1 MQRCDT
7 GGSARPAFV
16 FPGQGAVW
24 PGMAAELLD
33 ASPVFARRI
42 GDCADALAPHVD
54 WSLMDVLRAEGP
66 ATAYDRAN
74 VSEPALFAIQ
84 VALAELWRSHG
95 VRPHAVAGYSLG
107 EVAAACVAGA
117 LDLDEA
123 ARVIALWSQAQ
134 ARVTAPG
141 AMALLALSPDEVRD
155 RLAPLGEAVSV
166 AGLLAPR
173 SVVVAGDR
181 DAVVELAD
189 RVRAEGTYARR
200 LSLGVACHSPLM
212 EEQRDWL
219 LAALGEVARRDVDL
233 PFYSSVT
240 GGRMPTRDLDAGYW
254 YRNMRQAMLFEQVT
268 RALLADG
275 HTTLVEPGAHPVL
288 ITAMRSTAEA
298 AGNPARVV
306 GTLNRADQGMD
317 GFRASLA
324 EVCAA
329 DARETSAAGDAVEAL
344 CDLIVAAVRGGTVP
358 EVTVGGATLGPGD
371 HGTGLLDLGFDSLAL
386 VALGERLE
394 HRLGVRL
401 ESTFTL
407 DHPSVDALV
416 RALEPRLRPADTAH
430 PEPATDRRRGAA
442 PSPSEPV
449 ALVGMAFRLPGGITT
464 RDRFWEVLSEG
475 VDVVGEIPADRWSQ
489 SPLDLGEVTTTQGGY
504 LTDVDGFDPLFFN
517 ISPKEAQLLDPQQ
530 RLLLELT
537 WEAFEDA
544 GIDPLAAGRDRRVG
558 TYVGIYNN
566 DYQQVGADLGHA
578 PDAYTYTGNMANA
591 AAGRISYAY
600 GFRGPSMA
608 VDTACSSSLYA
619 VHLGMRE
626 LRQGGCDMVVAAG
639 VNLILS
645 PEVHLSW
652 SRLNAL
658 SPTGRCRSF
667 DDAADGYIR
676 SEGGAVVLLKRLS
689 DAERD
694 GDPVLAVLSG
704 SAVNHNGRSGG
715 FTVPSGTAQ
724 AEVIRGALA
733 DAGIG
738 ADDISYVET
747 HGSGTP
753 IGDPQEVNALARVFA
768 DRATKLPISSVKSH
782 LGHLEAAAGMAALC
796 KVVLALEHG
805 RLPGTLHYRKGNRL
819 IDWERIPVEVVA
831 EEIPWEPAAGPRRAG
846 ITSLGI
852 SGTNAHLVVE
862 EHRPDPA
869 ALPPRPHPPGVP
881 QLLTVSA
888 QSEPALRSALRGL
901 ADWSRDAQAPLA
913 DVAHTLG
920 RRSPL
925 RHRRALV
932 CDSLAGLPAAIE
944 AALEHDGPTPAEG
957 RGGGQVFVFSGQG
970 TQYPGMGREL
980 YDRAEV
986 FRREMDALDRAFVRA
1001 GGVSPLRAMFEGD
1014 ESVFASP
1021 LHTQPMIFTVELALA
1036 RYWQALGI
1044 TPDAVLGHSIG
1055 EYAAA
1060 CFAGVMTTEQAVD
1073 LVTRRGRV
1081 MEDTPRDGGMATLL
1095 CSRERA
1101 EELLRDHP
1109 DVWVAAVNAW
1119 ENVTVSGLG
1128 PALDALLRAARKKR
1142 IFAERL
1148 AISHPF
1154 HSPRMARGAEEMY
1167 EQIRDQ
1173 RFAAP
1178 TVPWISAQ
1186 TGRAVTADAP
1196 VDAAYWSRHLVDP
1209 VLFTSAVGTALDAG
1223 YRVFVEVAPAATLGG
1238 LIAQD
1243 AREDVVTVPSLR
1255 KGRSDVRQLLESA
1268 GTLWELGRP
1277 VDGDRLPDRPGD
1289 LVRDLPHTPFD
1300 RQRIWYDDHTGED
1313 GAPMPSGIDDSRA
1326 HDARTH
1332 DARATAER
1340 ETVRAFL
1347 AGALGRIT
1355 GVAVDPAD
1363 ESLELFSLGVD
1374 SLMLVQL
1381 VKRIERQY
1389 AVDFPIRMFFE
1400 SLHTLGQLT
1409 DFVSENRPADAATPA
1424 DDAEPAPQTATTA
1437 PAPQSAAT
1445 AVPAPVP
1452 AAPAVPAGPGSD
1464 ALQAVVQAQLDLMRQ
1479 QLSLLGGAPAPAPA
1493 PPVPTASAPTA
1504 TASATASASAV
1515 EPKNVRKVGSY
1526 NNNIALTDDRL
1537 TAQQSRFVEDFV
1549 ARYVARTRS
1558 SKEYADRHR
1567 PRLADWIASLN
1578 FNPSVKETVYPVV
1591 SARSEGALFWDLDG
1605 NEYIDTAIGYG
1616 VHLFGHNAPF
1626 IRDAVKRQLEHGYE
1640 LGPQNAV
1647 AGEVAEL
1654 VHRLTG
1660 VERVAFC
1667 NTGTEAVMVS
1677 LRLARAVSGRDKV
1690 LRFTNSY
1697 HGSSD
1702 GVLAESDGTATVPL
1716 TIGIPQAMVDQTE
1729 VRAYGSPDTLRWV
1742 REHGAELAAVLVE
1755 PVQSRNP
1762 GLQPG
1767 EFLRELREICTEHG
1781 IALIFDEMI
1790 TGFRV
1795 EPGGAQAHFGVRADM
1810 ALYGKLVAG
1819 GLPIGIVAGRGA
1831 YLDAVDGGA
1840 WVDTDDS
1847 RPAAPTTFFA
1857 GTFCKHPL
1865 AMAAAKAVLTRLVE
1879 SGAETLARLNAYTAE
1894 FARRANAYFEAE
1906 DVPLAVAHFGSMY
1919 KWEPVTPR
1927 DVAQASLTQN
1937 LFFKLLNHHGVYV
1950 WERRTATFSV
1960 AHTEE
1965 HQDRILE
1972 AIRAS
1977 VEALRAGGFD
1987 FRRRESTAALPRT
2000 PEPTELTSLEQR
2012 VYVLSRMRGGNE
2024 AYQVVF
2030 GLRFDGPLDPDRV
2043 AAAFRAVGRRH
2054 PNLRRHYVL
2063 GPDGVRAAVAPEI
2076 SPEGHLFDRRRDP
2089 SLTTE
2094 DVLSVLNRPLDL
2106 AQAPL
2111 WRYGIVVDED
2121 GTHHLVVSFHH
2132 IVVDG
2137 RSVEIL
2143 FNDLAEYLTHGRL
2156 DEHTGSDDYAEFV
2169 RLLAEAPHRPEY
2181 AEHRRWWLE
2190 QFATVPP
2197 PLNLPADAPRPD
2209 VNDFAGRRHYFQ
2221 LDPELHR
2228 AATEVIRQLRT
2239 TPAVF
2244 YLSLWALLLAKVT
2257 GEDDLC
2263 VGVPMDQRM
2272 LGSFEDTVGM
2282 FAESLPLR
2290 IRPTDDTRLS
2300 ELFRQV
2306 RDTSLEAMSHSLH
2319 PYSVLVQELDLT
2331 RDHGHNALFDTMFI
2345 YTDARNRARRF
2356 GDLTATTEELGARG
2370 SMFAFTF
2377 ELTERD
2383 GGLHADLNHSA
2394 VYGEERVA
2402 GLMDRFRTL
2411 LAQVVQDPER
2421 TVGELSLLDD
2431 RTRQRLLALG
2441 TGPAVADPA
2450 PLTEL
2455 FDAVCAARP
2464 DQPAIRF
2471 RGEDTDYRQ
2480 LAGRVHRFAALL
2492 QARGARR
2499 GDVIG
2504 LLLPPSPDLTALML
2518 AAHRIGCAWL
2528 PMDVRTP
2535 PKRLAS
2541 IVETAEPVLVV
2552 GSEETH
2558 AASGLGERAVVLRE
2572 EDLPDT
2578 ADVPAVPVAAED
2590 LAYVIFT
2597 SGSTGRPKGVTVT
2610 NGSLANFLRGMPDAL
2625 RWGEDKAV
2633 ACLTTPAF
2641 DIHVLETLLTLV
2653 KGGTVVVADED
2664 EARTPASI
2672 AEFVVR
2678 GGVDHLQL
2686 TPTRLRLLHADPD
2699 AAFEALGAVQK
2710 LVVGGEAFPEDLL
2723 DGLRAHPGLE
2733 IFNVYG
2739 PTETCIWSSVK
2750 DLTPPGTTV
2759 GIGTPI
2765 ANTTLY
2771 VLDDDLAL
2779 VPEGTEGDLW
2789 IGGLGV
2795 SPGYLGRPELD
2806 REVFRDNPFGD
2817 GRIYRSGD
2825 RAVWRGGELHCL
2837 GRTDNQVKVR
2847 GHRIELEEI
2856 ERVITGYERVTAA
2869 AAVVQDLS
2877 PGNRVIRGFYQA
2889 KPGERVEQDALR
2901 AHLAERLPDY
2911 MVPATLTEV
2920 PGIPVTT
2927 SGKVDRPAL
2936 ARQAVPQQEPDTTAA
2951 ARPGVDRRLV
2961 AAWRRILGDVPIGQD
2976 DSFFDLGGN
2985 SFTLILLL
2993 NELEEAFPGLLDV
3006 SDLFANPTI
3015 GKLRAHLE
3023 AKLAERGADD
3033 WPDTAGLPLPDTWFA
3048 QRGTGGG
3055 RMETVLSR
3063 RIRDGL
3069 GRLRK
3074 ETDRDTEEL
3083 LLAAFALTLGKVLD
3097 REDLTLCVVRGD
3109 GVVPVRFDFAGKSD
3123 LRELLDDTGRPEGAH
3138 QVGLGRFTAGR
3149 NAEGRVTVACVDGR
3163 QGDVSR
3169 LLRHFD
3175 LVLSV
3180 DFPADP
3186 SVVGLACGR
3195 KIDPAPV
3202 ERLLS
3207 GFVRL
3212 LGALSQSSGTDQ
3224 SPTSKEEGTS

>member
-1 MQRCDT
+1 MKCCDT

-24 PGMAAELLD
+24 SGMAAALLD

-54 WSLMDVLRAEGP
+54 WSLVDVLRAEHP
-66 ATAYDRAN
+66 AAGYDRAN
-74 VSEPALFAIQ
+74 VSEPVLFAIQ

-95 VRPHAVAGYSLG
+95 TEPHAVAGYSLG

-123 ARVIALWSQAQ
+123 ARVIALWSEAQ
-134 ARVTAPG
+134 ARVSAPG
-141 AMALLALSPDEVRD
+141 AMALLALAPDEARD
-155 RLAPLGEAVSV
+155 RLAPLGEVVSV

-181 DAVVELAD
+181 DAVVELAA
-189 RVRAEGTYARR
+189 RVRAEGTYAQK
-200 LSLGVACHSPLM
+200 LSLGLACHSPLM

-219 LAALGEVARRDVDL
+219 LASLGEVARRDVDL

-275 HTTLVEPGAHPVL
+275 HTTLIEPSPHPVL
-288 ITAMRSTAEA
+288 VTAMRSTVEA
-298 AGNPARVV
+298 AGSTARVV
-306 GTLNRADQGMD
+306 GTLYRADQGMD
-317 GFRASLA
+317 RFRASLA
-324 EVCAA
+324 EASA
-329 DARETSAAGDAVEAL
+329 QDARETAAADDAVEAL
-344 CDLIVAAVRGGTVP
+344 CDVIVAAVRGETVP
-358 EVTVGGATLGPGD
+358 EVTVGGATVGRND
-371 HGTGLLDLGFDSLAL
+371 HGTGLFDLGFDSLAL
-386 VALGERLE
+386 VALRERLE
-394 HRLGVRL
+394 RRLDLRL

-407 DHPSVDALV
+407 DHSSVDALV
-416 RALEPRLRPADTAH
+416 RALEPLLKGTGTEGPESAH
-430 PEPATDRRRGAA
+430 DHRSDAEV
-442 PSPSEPV
+442 SPSEPV
-449 ALVGMAFRLPGGITT
+449 ALVGMAFRLPGGIAT
-464 RDRFWEVLSEG
+464 RDRFWEVLSKG
-475 VDVVGEIPADRWSQ
+475 VDVVGEIPAGRWSQ
-489 SPLDLGEVTTTQGGY
+489 SPLDLDGVTTTQGGY
-504 LTDVDGFDPLFFN
+504 LTDVDRFDPLFFN

-544 GIDPLAAGRDRRVG
+544 GIDPLAAGRDQRVG

-626 LRQGGCDMVVAAG
+626 LRQGGCDLVVAAG

-658 SPTGRCRSF
+658 SPSGRCRSF

-694 GDPVLAVLSG
+694 GDRILAVLSG

-733 DAGIG
+733 DAGVG
-738 ADDISYVET
+738 VEDISYVET

-753 IGDPQEVNALARVFA
+753 VGDPQEVNALARVFA
-768 DRATKLPISSVKSH
+768 DRSSKLPISSVKSH
-782 LGHLEAAAGMAALC
+782 LGHLEGAAGMAALC

-805 RLPGTLHYRKGNRL
+805 KLPGTLHFRKGNRL
-819 IDWERIPVEVVA
+819 IDWERIPVEVIA
-831 EEIPWEPAAGPRRAG
+831 EEIPWEPAAGRRRAG

-862 EHRPDPA
+862 EHRPLPSA
-869 ALPPRPHPPGVP
+869 RPPRQHLPGVP
-881 QLLTVSA
+881 HLLTVSA
-888 QSEPALRSALRGL
+888 QSEPALRTALRGL
-901 ADWSRDAQAPLA
+901 AEWSRDAKAPLA

-920 RRSPL
+920 RRSAL

-932 CDSLAGLPAAIE
+932 CDSLAGLPAVVE
-944 AALEHDGPTPAEG
+944 AALDHDGSPPAEG
-957 RGGGQVFVFSGQG
+957 RGSGQVFVFSGQG
-970 TQYPGMGREL
+970 TQYPGMAREL
-980 YDRAEV
+980 YDHAEV

-1001 GGVSPLRAMFEGD
+1001 GGVSPLEAIFGGD
-1014 ESVFASP
+1014 ETVFASP

-1060 CFAGVMTTEQAVD
+1060 CFAGVMSTEQAVD

-1109 DVWVAAVNAW
+1109 EVWVAAVNAK

-1128 PALDALLRAARKKR
+1128 PGLDAVLRAARKKR
-1142 IFAERL
+1142 IFVERL

-1178 TVPWISAQ
+1178 AIPWISAQ
-1186 TGRAVTADAP
+1186 TGRAVTPDEP

-1223 YRVFVEVAPAATLGG
+1223 FRVFVEVAPAATLGG

-1243 AREDVVTVPSLR
+1243 TREDVVTVPSLR

-1268 GTLWELGRP
+1268 GTLWELGRA
-1277 VDGDRLPDRPGD
+1277 VDGDRLPGRPGD

-1313 GAPMPSGIDDSRA
+1313 GAPMPSGSDESK
-1326 HDARTH
+1326 AR

-1347 AGALGRIT
+1347 AGALGQIT
-1355 GVAVDPAD
+1355 GVAVDTAD
-1363 ESLELFSLGVD
+1363 ESVELFSLGVD

-1381 VKRIERQY
+1381 VKRIDRQY
-1389 AVDFPIRMFFE
+1389 SVDFPIRMFFE

-1409 DFVSENRPADAATPA
+1409 DFVQQNRSADAMPW
-1424 DDAEPAPQTATTA
+1424 DDAEPASEAATTA
-1437 PAPQSAAT
+1437 TALAD
-1445 AVPAPVP
+1445 AVPAPLP
-1452 AAPAVPAGPGSD
+1452 AGAAPAVPAGPGFM

-1479 QLSLLGGAPAPAPA
+1479 QLSLFGGAPGPAAETGERTTPALASAALTPPAPA
-1493 PPVPTASAPTA
+1493 VA
-1504 TASATASASAV
+1504 
-1515 EPKNVRKVGSY
+1515 PKNVRKVGTY

-1537 TAQQSRFVEDFV
+1537 TAEQSRFIEDFV

-1616 VHLFGHNAPF
+1616 VHIFGHNAPF

-1647 AGEVAEL
+1647 AGEIAEL
-1654 VHRLTG
+1654 IHRMTG

-1716 TIGIPQAMVDQTE
+1716 TIGIPQAMVDNTE

-1795 EPGGAQAHFGVRADM
+1795 EPGGAQAYFDVSADM
-1810 ALYGKLVAG
+1810 VLYGKLVAG
-1819 GLPIGIVAGRGA
+1819 GLPIGIVAGRSR

-1865 AMAAAKAVLTRLVE
+1865 AMAAAKAVLTRLEE
-1879 SGAETLARLNAYTAE
+1879 SGAELLAGLNAYTAE

-1906 DVPLAVAHFGSMY
+1906 EVPLAIAHFGSMY

-1927 DVAQASLTQN
+1927 DVTHASLTQN

-1950 WERRTATFSV
+1950 WERRTATFSF
-1960 AHTEE
+1960 AHTRE

-1972 AIRAS
+1972 AIRAC
-1977 VEALRAGGFD
+1977 VEELRVGGFD
-1987 FRRRESTAALPRT
+1987 FRRRGSTAALPR
-2000 PEPTELTSLEQR
+2000 PQEHAELTSLEQR

-2043 AAAFRAVGRRH
+2043 AAAFRATGHKH
-2054 PNLRRHYVL
+2054 PNLRRHYVV
-2063 GPDGVRAAVAPEI
+2063 GPAGVRAAVAPDV

-2089 SLTTE
+2089 SLSTE
-2094 DVLSVLNRPLDL
+2094 DILSVMNRPLDL
-2106 AQAPL
+2106 ARPPL

-2137 RSVEIL
+2137 RSVEII
-2143 FNDLAEYLTHGRL
+2143 FNDLAEHLTHGRL
-2156 DEHTGSDDYAEFV
+2156 DKADGSDDYATFV
-2169 RLLAEAPHRPEY
+2169 RLLAGAPDRPEY

-2190 QFATVPP
+2190 QFATVPR
-2197 PLNLPADAPRPD
+2197 PLNLPTDAPRPD
-2209 VNDFAGRRHYFQ
+2209 VNDFAGGRHYFQ
-2221 LDPELHR
+2221 VDPELHR

-2239 TPAVF
+2239 TPSVF

-2272 LGSFEDTVGM
+2272 LGSFEKTVGM

-2290 IRPTDDTRLS
+2290 IRPAAGTRVSDL
-2300 ELFRQV
+2300 LRQV
-2306 RDTSLEAMSHSLH
+2306 RDTSLTAMSHSLY

-2345 YTDARNRARRF
+2345 YTDARTRARRF
-2356 GDLTATTEELGARG
+2356 GDVTATTEELGARG

-2383 GGLHADLNHSA
+2383 GGLHADLNYSA
-2394 VYGEERVA
+2394 VYGEERIA
-2402 GLMDRFRTL
+2402 GLMERFRTL
-2411 LAQVVQDPER
+2411 LAQVVRDPER

-2431 RTRQRLLALG
+2431 GARQRLLALG
-2441 TGPAVADPA
+2441 TGPAVADRA

-2464 DQPAIRF
+2464 EQSAIRF
-2471 RGEDTDYRQ
+2471 RGEDMDYRR
-2480 LAGRVHRFAALL
+2480 LAGRVHRHAALL
-2492 QARGARR
+2492 RARGARR

-2518 AAHRIGCAWL
+2518 AANRIGCAWL

-2541 IVETAEPVLVV
+2541 IVETAGPVLVV
-2552 GSEETH
+2552 CSEETH
-2558 AASGLGERAVVLRE
+2558 PASASGLGDRAVVLRE
-2572 EDLPDT
+2572 EDLPEAT
-2578 ADVPAVPVAAED
+2578 DVPAVPVAADD

-2664 EARTPASI
+2664 EVRTPANI

-2678 GGVDHLQL
+2678 GGVDYLQL

-2699 AAFEALGAVQK
+2699 AAFEALGALEK

-2723 DGLRAHPGLE
+2723 DGLRAHPSLE

-2739 PTETCIWSSVK
+2739 PTESCIWSSVK
-2750 DLTPPGTTV
+2750 DLTPPGTAV

-2779 VPEGTEGDLW
+2779 VPQGTEGDLW

-2795 SPGYLGRPELD
+2795 SPGYLGRPDLD

-2825 RAVWRGGELHCL
+2825 RAVWRNGELHCL

-2856 ERVITGYERVTAA
+2856 ERVIAGYARVTAA
-2869 AAVVQDLS
+2869 AAVVHDVS

-2901 AHLAERLPDY
+2901 DHLAERLPDY

-2920 PGIPVTT
+2920 PRIPVTT

-2936 ARQAVPQQEPDTTAA
+2936 ARQAVPQPEPDPRAA
-2951 ARPGVDRRLV
+2951 GRPGVDRKLV

-3015 GKLRAHLE
+3015 GKLRTLLE
-3023 AKLAERGADD
+3023 AKLARSGADD
-3033 WPDTAGLPLPDTWFA
+3033 PPDTTGVPLPEAWFS
-3048 QRGTGGG
+3048 QSGTGGG
-3055 RMETVLSR
+3055 RMQTVLSR

-3069 GRLRK
+3069 ARLRK
-3074 ETDRDTEEL
+3074 ETDRETEDL
-3083 LLAAFALTLGKVLD
+3083 LLAAYALTLGKVLG
-3097 REDLTLCVVRGD
+3097 REDLTLCVVRDGD

-3123 LRELLDDTGRPEGAH
+3123 LREILDDTGHPDQAH
-3138 QVGLGRFTAGR
+3138 RVDLGRFTAGR
-3149 NAEGRVTVACVDGR
+3149 NTEGRVTIACVDGR
-3163 QGDVSR
+3163 QADVSR

-3186 SVVGLACGR
+3186 SVVGLACAR

-3212 LGALSQSSGTDQ
+3212 LGALSQSPGTDQ
-3224 SPTSKEEGTS
+3224 SPTSKEEGNS